1 MLSSALISLS
11 VLFVGAFA
19 TGPQDNQ
26 ARADE
31 TMGFDIPG
39 LPEITVSSPNDVAP
53 VLSAVVANSDKV
65 AAAMGTSS
73 MFALEANLL
82 LNEATQAIATQTRLS
97 AFITTVGGTPVV
109 EVSSVSGSDA
119 VTLATGPGSAT
130 ILAGQTFTAAVPAA
144 PNKNG
149 ARGLAGHNGLQVLAG
164 VATVVGA
171 LAVGAAMVAV
181 F

>member
-1 MLSSALISLS
+1 MLPKALISLS
-11 VLFVGAFA
+11 VLFVGVSA
-19 TGPQDNQ
+19 TSPPGTNR

-119 VTLATGPGSAT
+119 VTLATGSGSAT
-130 ILAGQTFTAAVPAA
+130 VLAGQTFTAAVPAA
-144 PNKNG
+144 QKNG
-149 ARGLAGHNGLQVLAG
+149 AQGLAGYKGLLAG
-164 VATVVGA
+164 ATTVVGA
-171 LAVGAAMVAV
+171 LAVGAATV